1 MSKRNAT
8 SPWPFVGM
16 TGMACAFFL
25 YAASG
30 LVAPWWA
37 TLLLWLAWIVL
48 FVVATRWWTPRPG
61 WVAVVPVVAIA
72 LWFGVALGGGLWLD
86 WGPWWS
92 WTP

>member
-1 MSKRNAT
+1 VVNRNAT

-16 TGMACAFFL
+16 AGMACAFFL

-37 TLLLWLAWIVL
+37 TLLLFGSWLVM
-48 FVVATRWWTPRPG
+48 FVVATRWWSRHPG
-61 WVAVVPVVAIA
+61 WVPVLALFAIA
-72 LWFGVALGGGLWLD
+72 LWFAVALTGGLLLD
-86 WGPWWS
+86 WEPWWG